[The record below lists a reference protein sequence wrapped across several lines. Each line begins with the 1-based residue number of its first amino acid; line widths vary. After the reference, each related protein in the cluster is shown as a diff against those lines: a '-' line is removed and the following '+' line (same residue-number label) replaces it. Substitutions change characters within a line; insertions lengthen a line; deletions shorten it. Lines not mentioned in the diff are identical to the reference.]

1 MRKYEGKAFKNWNG
15 WIMRV
20 ADHRA
25 AGIKYSDHAIYIYL
39 KMEPTF
45 TPMTQP
51 DLILTLSSDVVHE
64 HLELVSNLKH
74 GEEIL
79 FNSTY
84 HMSRKNNAEDK
95 HLHGFDIKKT
105 GKPFEY
111 KVCNVCHILKKDI
124 EDFDINQT
132 DAQGRKTT
140 RPSCKT

>member
-45 TPMTQP
+45 TPITQP
-51 DLILTLSSDVVHE
+51 DLILTLSSDVVHD

-105 GKPFEY
+105 GKFDDQ
-111 KVCNVCHILKKDI
+111 ILLYITNTEEEWI
-124 EDFDINQT
+124 EAHVEDKN
-132 DAQGRKTT
+132 KLTT
-140 RPSCKT
+140 HE